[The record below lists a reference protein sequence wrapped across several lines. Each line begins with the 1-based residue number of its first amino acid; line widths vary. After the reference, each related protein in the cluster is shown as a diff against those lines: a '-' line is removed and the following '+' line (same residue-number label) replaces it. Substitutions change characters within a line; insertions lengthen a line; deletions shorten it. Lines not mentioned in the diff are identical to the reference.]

1 MGISQK
7 GMVIPVCDLVPQETH
22 SNTHEHYLYPTP
34 PQKERKRK
42 EYLSLKEFTITV

>member
-34 PQKERKRK
+34 PKKKEK
-42 EYLSLKEFTITV
+42 EKNTFL